1 MSRLSVGQMARSQG
15 TLTNRLPN
23 TVIGELLCLAAD
35 EPDRSYQQRRALRRA
50 GRAAFRWPVEASDL
64 IAEGHSLTELR
75 FVGPWLAHLIRQWY
89 LKRPS
94 VPAPPAIRRDFLSRP
109 DVERILKSKPSA
121 KKVRGD
127 LQTHTSGSD
136 GTASVRDMALAA
148 VERGLEYI
156 AITDHSKGLAIANG
170 MNESQLACQGEE
182 IRQLNIELESKGF
195 RIVRAVEMNLS
206 PRGEGDLDPDFLA
219 GLDLV
224 IGAFHSRLRL
234 TEDQTD
240 RYLAAL
246 SNPSLH
252 VLAHPRG
259 RIYNFRLGLQADW
272 RRVFECAR
280 DHNRAIEVDGYPD
293 RQDLDVD
300 LLRLARDIGTL
311 ISFGSDAHA
320 PDQLAFLDF
329 SIAAARHV
337 GIPESHILNC
347 KTVDELVAWAAE

>member
-1 MSRLSVGQMARSQG
+1 MVRAS
-15 TLTNRLPN
+15 NPLPN
-23 TVIGELLCLAAD
+23 TVIAELLCLAAD

-50 GRAAFRWPVEASDL
+50 GRAAFQWPFEASEL
-64 IAEGHSLTELR
+64 IGEGRSLTELR
-75 FVGPWLAHLIRQWY
+75 FVGPWLAHLIQQW
-89 LKRPS
+89 LINP
-94 VPAPPAIRRDFLSRP
+94 PEAPMPPAIRRDFLSRP
-109 DVERILKSKPSA
+109 EVDRILKSEPSA
-121 KKVRGD
+121 KKIRGD

-136 GTASVRDMALAA
+136 GTASVHDMAMAA
-148 VERGLEYI
+148 VERGLEYL

-182 IRQLNIELESKGF
+182 IRNLNASLGKGF
-195 RIVRAVEMNLS
+195 RILRGVEMNLS
-206 PRGEGDLDPDFLA
+206 PRGDGDLDPSFLA

-224 IGAFHSRLRL
+224 IGAFHSRLRV

-240 RYLAAL
+240 RYVAAL
-246 SNPSLH
+246 SSPLIH

-259 RIYNFRLGLQADW
+259 RIYNHRRGLQADW

-293 RQDLDVD
+293 RQDLDVE

-347 KTVDELVAWAAE
+347 KTVDALLAWTAERSST